1 MIRPEFFYTNLISH
15 GVEFFSGVPDSLLKS
30 FCAYITDHAGE
41 QNHVI
46 AAGEGGAVALAS
58 GCHLAT
64 GKIPLVYM
72 QNSGMGNAVN
82 PLLSLADEDVYGI
95 PLILLI
101 GWRGEPGIPDE
112 PQHIK
117 QGKVTCAL
125 LEAMGIP
132 FAVLSNEETEL
143 EKQMDACY
151 ARLRERKSPYA
162 LVVRKDTFSPYTLQ
176 KIERNSGEMSRE
188 EAIEEILAG
197 SGPRTVYF
205 STTGM
210 ASREL
215 CEIRERLGQDHRRD
229 FLTLGSMGH
238 ASQIALGTALYK
250 PEIPVTCLDGDG
262 AVLMHLGSLG
272 IIGSRKP
279 KNFRHIIL
287 NNGAHDS
294 VGGQP
299 TIGLKVDFT
308 TIARSCGYCNAVS
321 VHTVKDLRDA
331 LAQEVP
337 GPRLIE
343 VKVRR
348 GNRKDLGRPKS
359 SPKENKSALMEVL
372 S

>member
-1 MIRPEFFYTNLISH
+1 MIRPEFFYTNLISG
-15 GVEFFSGVPDSLLKS
+15 GVGFFSGVPDSLLKS
-30 FCAYITDHAGE
+30 FCAYISDHAGGE
-41 QNHVI
+41 NHII
-46 AAGEGGAVALAS
+46 AANEGGAVALAS
-58 GCHLAT
+58 GFHLAT

-101 GWRGEPGIPDE
+101 GWRGEPGSHDE

-117 QGKVTCAL
+117 QGKVTRAL
-125 LEAMGIP
+125 LEALGIP
-132 FAVLSNEETEL
+132 FAVLSHEEREL

-151 ARLRERKSPYA
+151 AHLGENKSPYA
-162 LVVRKDTFSPYTLQ
+162 LVVRKDTFSPYEMQ
-176 KIERNSGEMSRE
+176 KIEQNPGEMSRE

-197 SGPRTVYF
+197 SGPGTVYF

-215 CEIRERLGQDHRRD
+215 YEIRERLGQDHNRD
-229 FLTLGSMGH
+229 FLTVGSMGH

-250 PEIPVTCLDGDG
+250 PEVPVTCLDGDG

-279 KNFRHIIL
+279 ENFRHIIL

-299 TIGLKVDFT
+299 TIGFKVDFT
-308 TIARSCGYCNAVS
+308 AIARSCGYAGAVS
-321 VHTVKDLRDA
+321 VHTLKDLREA
-331 LAQEVP
+331 LAKKTP
-337 GPRLIE
+337 GPSLIE
-343 VKVRR
+343 VRVRR

-359 SPKENKSALMEVL
+359 SPQENKKALMEVL